1 MTKKK
6 CILEVSNLSKKFK
19 HGEDVITILDG
30 ASMSIYEGE
39 IVALVGSS
47 GCGKTT
53 FLQIAGLLDKPSSG
67 KVLLNGKEFQ
77 DESEFTKT
85 EFRKK
90 NIGFVYQS
98 HNLLSDFTAMEN
110 IKMPLMVQYD
120 RSNFKTEKKVNDILS
135 KLDLEKRRNHYPSKL
150 SGGEQQRVAIAR
162 SLIHEPMLLL
172 ADEPTGNLDSKNAKN
187 VVEILI
193 STVKKYNRTLL
204 MVTHNMSIANKADR
218 VFTIEKGKVV
228 EQTKRK

>member
-30 ASMSIYEGE
+30 ASISIYEGE

-98 HNLLSDFTAMEN
+98 HNLLSDFTVMEN
-110 IKMPLMVQYD
+110 IKMPLMVQYE

-135 KLDLEKRRNHYPSKL
+135 KLGLEKRRNHYPSKL

>member
-6 CILEVSNLSKKFK
+6 CILEISNISKKFK
-19 HGEDVITILDG
+19 HGEDVITILDD
-30 ASMSIYEGE
+30 ASISIYEGE

-53 FLQIAGLLDKPSSG
+53 FLQIAGLLDTPSSG
-67 KVLLNGKEFQ
+67 KIKINGKELQ
-77 DESEFTKT
+77 DKDEFIKT

-90 NIGFVYQS
+90 NIGFIYQS

-110 IKMPLMVQYD
+110 IKMPLMVQYEYSPIKSE
-120 RSNFKTEKKVNDILS
+120 RKVRDLLS
-135 KLDLEKRRNHYPSKL
+135 KLDLDKRRNHYPSKL

-187 VVEILI
+187 VVEILV
-193 STVKKYNRTLL
+193 STVKKYNKTLL

-218 VFTIEKGKVV
+218 VFTIEKGKIV
-228 EQTKRK
+228 EQNKRK